1 MKFSQDLIE
10 RNQWM
15 ARQLQ
20 IFGVHVHCGIR
31 APGKAI
37 PILNALLDYVPH
49 FLALSA
55 SHTLG
60 R

>member
-1 MKFSQDLIE
+1 MTDWATLPITPERPLLPLIE

-20 IFGVHVHCGIR
+20 IFGVHVHCGVR
-31 APGKAI
+31 
-37 PILNALLDYVPH
+37 
-49 FLALSA
+49 
-55 SHTLG
+55 G